1 MVACQPAISF
11 AAASSALLA
20 LLTVCSTVSRSPAV
34 LFFSSNLL
42 STLEWRPLM
51 FKYSLRLLAV
61 ASLVLL
67 PACAD
72 EGVVNAVHGTVTK
85 LNEATKTM
93 VVKTA
98 DGTEHTFH
106 FVAKTTVRGA
116 EAIATGAK
124 DSFHGLTEGSEVVAH
139 YTVKGGE
146 ETAVEVEKVGKGGL
160 HAVDGTVTHVSED
173 GKTVVVKAADGT
185 EHTFQVVGHDTAD
198 AAKDIGKGADKT
210 AKVTVYYTESAGK
223 KVAHFF
229 QKL

>member
-1 MVACQPAISF
+1 
-11 AAASSALLA
+11 
-20 LLTVCSTVSRSPAV
+20 
-34 LFFSSNLL
+34 
-42 STLEWRPLM
+42 M
-51 FKYSLRLLAV
+51 FKYSLRFLAV
-61 ASLVLL
+61 ASLFLL
-67 PACAD
+67 PARAD
-72 EGVVNAVHGTVTK
+72 EAVVSAVHGTITK
-85 LNEATKTM
+85 VDEAAKTI

-116 EAIATGAK
+116 QATATGAK

-139 YTVKGGE
+139 YTAKGAE

-185 EHTFQVVGHDTAD
+185 EHTFQVVGHDTA
-198 AAKDIGKGADKT
+198 ASAKEMGKGADKT
-210 AKVTVYYTESAGK
+210 AKVTVYYTEAAGK